1 MRGGTCY
8 PAHRFNPPPDENAV
22 TTISP
27 REITCPLCTR
37 LFSGF
42 SVLTGPATGPL
53 ASDLRRYPEGEDPI
67 PKQLNSCPECG
78 YSGEV
83 SAFEEFA
90 PEPEQYV
97 ASEDATLK
105 DLVDEHLRPHAAQT
119 HKEPALRYEQH
130 ALVEAW
136 LGNGPLRQ
144 GDAWLRA
151 AWMHSDAERAEA
163 EQSCRAQALACYR
176 LGLDERRW
184 LRRREDMV
192 VVAYL
197 VGELSRRLGSSES
210 ATRWFEQAIAWS
222 SGLQHM
228 QDLVELAER
237 QARDP
242 RDLVR

>member
-1 MRGGTCY
+1 
-8 PAHRFNPPPDENAV
+8 
-22 TTISP
+22 
-27 REITCPLCTR
+27 
-37 LFSGF
+37 
-42 SVLTGPATGPL
+42 VLAGPTNGPL

-90 PEPEQYV
+90 PDPDQRV
-97 ASEDATLK
+97 SGEDATLAE
-105 DLVDEHLRPHAAQT
+105 LVERHLRPQAANT
-119 HKEPALRYEQH
+119 CEDAALRYEQH
-130 ALVEAW
+130 ALLEGW

-151 AWMHSDAERAEA
+151 AWMHSDADRVDDERR
-163 EQSCRAQALACYR
+163 CREQALSCYQR
-176 LGLDERRW
+176 GLDERRW

-197 VGELSRRLGSSES
+197 VGELSRRLDSRDS
-210 ATRWFEQAIAWS
+210 AKRWFEQAIAWS

-228 QDLVELAER
+228 QELVELAER

>member
-1 MRGGTCY
+1 M
-8 PAHRFNPPPDENAV
+8 

-27 REITCPLCTR
+27 REITCPLCSRT
-37 LFSGF
+37 FSGF
-42 SVLTGPATGPL
+42 SVLAGPANGPL

-90 PEPEQYV
+90 PDPAQEVPGTTSSLIE
-97 ASEDATLK
+97 
-105 DLVDEHLRPHAAQT
+105 LVERHLRPKAADS
-119 HKEPALRYEQH
+119 HKDPALRYEQH
-130 ALVEAW
+130 ALVEEW

-151 AWMHSDAERAEA
+151 AWMHSDARRADDERR
-163 EQSCRAQALACYR
+163 CRAQALGCYQR
-176 LGLDERRW
+176 GLDERRW

-197 VGELSRRLGSSES
+197 VGELSRRLDSKDS
-210 ATRWFEQAIAWS
+210 AKRWFEQAIAWS

>member
-1 MRGGTCY
+1 M
-8 PAHRFNPPPDENAV
+8 
-22 TTISP
+22 TTISA
-27 REITCPLCTR
+27 RDLTCPLCSR
-37 LFSGF
+37 EFSGF
-42 SVLTGPATGPL
+42 SVLAGRSSGPL
-53 ASDLRRYPEGEDPI
+53 ATDLRRYPAGEDPI
-67 PKQLNSCPECG
+67 PKQLNSCPDCG

-90 PEPEQYV
+90 PDPSLDV
-97 ASEDATLK
+97 ASEDSNLRQ
-105 DLVDEHLRPHAAQT
+105 LVDLHLRPRAADAHQD
-119 HKEPALRYEQH
+119 PALRYEQH
-130 ALVEAW
+130 ASLEGW

-151 AWMHSDAERAEA
+151 AWMHSDAQRAED
-163 EQSCRAQALACYR
+163 EQRCRGRALERYQ
-176 LGLDERRW
+176 LGLEERRW
-184 LRRREDMV
+184 LKRREDMV

-197 VGELSRRLGSSES
+197 VGELSRRLDAADS
-210 ATRWFEQAIAWS
+210 AKRWFEQAIAWS

>member
-1 MRGGTCY
+1 M
-8 PAHRFNPPPDENAV
+8 

-27 REITCPLCTR
+27 REITCPLCSR
-37 LFSGF
+37 VFSGF
-42 SVLTGPATGPL
+42 SVLAGPTNGPL

-90 PEPEQYV
+90 PDPTQQVPGQE
-97 ASEDATLK
+97 ASLNE
-105 DLVDEHLRPHAAQT
+105 LVELHLRPQAANSHT
-119 HKEPALRYEQH
+119 DPALRYEQH
-130 ALVEAW
+130 ALLEEW

-151 AWMHSDAERAEA
+151 AWMHSDAHRAD
-163 EQSCRAQALACYR
+163 
-176 LGLDERRW
+176 DERRCRVEALSCYQRGLEERHW

-197 VGELSRRLGSSES
+197 VGELSRRLDLEDS
-210 ATRWFEQAIAWS
+210 AKRWFEQAIAWS

-242 RDLVR
+242 QGLVR

>member
-1 MRGGTCY
+1 M
-8 PAHRFNPPPDENAV
+8 

-27 REITCPLCTR
+27 RELHCPLCATR
-37 LFSGF
+37 FAGH
-42 SVLTGPATGPL
+42 SVLAGRASGPL
-53 ASDLRRYPEGEDPI
+53 SSDLRRYPEGPDPI
-67 PKQLNSCPECG
+67 PLQLNSCPECG

-90 PEPEQYV
+90 PEPELEV
-97 ASEDATLK
+97 AEEELSLAE
-105 DLVDEHLRPHAAQT
+105 LVRSRLSPKAQEAHAD
-119 HKEPALRYEQH
+119 PALRYEQH
-130 ALVEAW
+130 AVLEGW
-136 LGNGPLRQ
+136 LGRGPLRQ

-151 AWMHSDAERAEA
+151 AWMHDDASRPQEA
-163 EQSCRAQALACYR
+163 LRCRDQALSHYR
-176 LGLDERRW
+176 RGLDERRW

-197 VGELSRRLGSSES
+197 VGELSRRLGREE
-210 ATRWFEQAIAWS
+210 AALRWYEQSIAWS

-237 QARDP
+237 QAREP

>member
-1 MRGGTCY
+1 M
-8 PAHRFNPPPDENAV
+8 
-22 TTISP
+22 TTTKA
-27 REITCPLCTR
+27 REIHCPLCSTT
-37 LFSGF
+37 FAGWT
-42 SVLTGPATGPL
+42 VLAGPATGPL

-67 PKQLNSCPECG
+67 PKQLNNCPSCG

-90 PEPEQYV
+90 PQADDTVTGEG
-97 ASEDATLK
+97 ATLRE
-105 DLVDEHLRPHAAQT
+105 LVDRHLRPTAGEASGN
-119 HKEPALRYEQH
+119 PALRYEQH
-130 ALVEAW
+130 ALLEGW

-151 AWMHSDAERAEA
+151 AWMHCDAGRDGDDLRCRSEA
-163 EQSCRAQALACYR
+163 LRCYR
-176 LGLDERRW
+176 QGLDDRKW

-197 VGELSRRLGSSES
+197 VGELCRRLEHPDE
-210 ATRWFEQAIAWS
+210 ALRWFEQAIAWS

-228 QDLVELAER
+228 QELVELAER